1 MGISTDAQHQ
11 CLFVDTPGLNSQ
23 FNKALN
29 KVMNDTVL
37 NVIKDVDVVLF
48 VVERFIWNEAD
59 QYVLD
64 ALKYS
69 KVPVLLVINKID
81 LVQDK
86 EELLP
91 HIAKLAQKREF
102 AEIIPVSAL
111 GGHNLETVDKLVKDL
126 LPEAQFLF
134 PEDQVTD
141 RSSRFLA
148 AELIREKV
156 TRQLGDELPYEVT
169 VEIEKF
175 EIIKSVLHIHGLIL
189 VDKKGQKRIV
199 IGKDGERLKQI
210 GSAAREDMETAF
222 ESKVMLLVSLSGRGE
237 LKTLTGLESSVGA
250 LRLQGQRL
258 FSGMYIN
265 ELLTRLLLSH
275 VEHKQLYLAYQDT
288 LAALQGKA
296 DLQLL
301 LRQFELCLLSEL
313 GYGINLELDC
323 QSQQPIEEGLSYHF
337 TPDVGFQALSEKAQH
352 NSDKVFLGSHIL
364 ALREHDLADEEVVRT
379 AKRLLRTA
387 LAAHLGGKPLNSRSL
402 FVK

>member
-1 MGISTDAQHQ
+1 MPASRCGYIAIVGRPNVGKSTLLNHQLQQKISITSRKPQTTRHRVMGISSDAHHQ
-11 CLFVDTPGLNSQ
+11 CLFVDTPGLNAQ

-37 NVIKDVDVVLF
+37 NVIRDVDVVLF

-64 ALKYS
+64 ALSYT

-91 HIAKLAQKREF
+91 HIAKLAQKRDF
-102 AEIIPVSAL
+102 AEVVPVSAL
-111 GGHNLETVDKLVKDL
+111 GGHNLETIDQLVKGL
-126 LPEAQFLF
+126 LPEAPFLF

-175 EIIKSVLHIHGLIL
+175 ETVKSVLHIHGLIL
-189 VDKKGQKRIV
+189 VDKKGQKHIL
-199 IGKDGERLKQI
+199 IGKDGGRLKQI

-222 ESKVMLLVSLSGRGE
+222 ESKVMLNLWVKVKSGWADDER
-237 LKTLTGLESSVGA
+237 
-250 LRLQGQRL
+250 
-258 FSGMYIN
+258 
-265 ELLTRLLLSH
+265 
-275 VEHKQLYLAYQDT
+275 
-288 LAALQGKA
+288 ALQ
-296 DLQLL
+296 
-301 LRQFELCLLSEL
+301 SL
-313 GYGINLELDC
+313 GYVE
-323 QSQQPIEEGLSYHF
+323 
-337 TPDVGFQALSEKAQH
+337 
-352 NSDKVFLGSHIL
+352 
-364 ALREHDLADEEVVRT
+364 R
-379 AKRLLRTA
+379 
-387 LAAHLGGKPLNSRSL
+387 
-402 FVK
+402 